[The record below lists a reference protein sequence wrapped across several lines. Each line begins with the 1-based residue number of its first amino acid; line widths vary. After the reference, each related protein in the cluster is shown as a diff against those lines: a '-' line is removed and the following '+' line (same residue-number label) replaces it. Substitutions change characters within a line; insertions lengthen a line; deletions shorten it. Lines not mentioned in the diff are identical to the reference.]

1 MAYVETEHDRT
12 TRVCLTFGWDDR
24 IDISLSRLDAKT
36 NERPA
41 QLKRCPN
48 IDIRLNIEMRCG
60 RWRNGEAYQHYRR
73 RSVTG
78 RHAIIIH
85 QVTWSTNALGACSYA
100 LDCKTAADSWSDHA
114 SFPGKI
120 ERNAHG
126 EFVRATRCDAQT
138 KVPPVCANVSH
149 SFSSYLLV
157 RLQIWT

>member
-1 MAYVETEHDRT
+1 
-12 TRVCLTFGWDDR
+12 
-24 IDISLSRLDAKT
+24 
-36 NERPA
+36 
-41 QLKRCPN
+41 
-48 IDIRLNIEMRCG
+48 MRCG